1 MHFLYIIYSPSKN
14 TYYVGETYNIDERLI
29 KHREHSYSGSF
40 TKIAN
45 DWITVLNHEC
55 SSKND
60 ALFLE
65 TFIKRMK
72 SKKFIIKVVENP
84 TILTDILLNR

>member
-14 TYYVGETYNIDERLI
+14 TYYIGETHNIDERLI
-29 KHREHSYSGSF
+29 KHREHSYYGSF

-45 DWITVLNHEC
+45 DWVTVLNYAC

-65 TFIKRMK
+65 AFIKRMK
-72 SKKFIIKVVENP
+72 SKKFIIKVIENP